1 MFLNVYNAAGQNMS
15 ITIYWFFSATPVS
28 ETSVLSWLAC
38 CTHVWMCICVFDP
51 ACTQCLCLCIVQI
64 LTGVTFDEFVMLN
77 GSDHSCKP
85 PHDVVQLLHLLRVA
99 SLQHWESNRG
109 EVGRNK
115 QNRNMQEGIKPLF
128 IRQYVVVFSECVERC
143 SHLVL
148 IRFPLSYT
156 VCITSGEQPLTC
168 SSKSTT
174 LCACKYNGNGY

>member
-1 MFLNVYNAAGQNMS
+1 MWYCRVPS
-15 ITIYWFFSATPVS
+15 ITILCLLYF
-28 ETSVLSWLAC
+28 
-38 CTHVWMCICVFDP
+38 VFDP
-51 ACTQCLCLCIVQI
+51 TIMHSVGVICLCAVQI

-99 SLQHWESNRG
+99 PLQHWESNRG
-109 EVGRNK
+109 EVGWNK
-115 QNRNMQEGIKPLF
+115 QNRNMQEGIKLLF

-148 IRFPLSYT
+148 IRFPQRYI
-156 VCITSGEQPLTC
+156 VWITSREQPLTC

-174 LCACKYNGNGY
+174 LCACKYNRNGY